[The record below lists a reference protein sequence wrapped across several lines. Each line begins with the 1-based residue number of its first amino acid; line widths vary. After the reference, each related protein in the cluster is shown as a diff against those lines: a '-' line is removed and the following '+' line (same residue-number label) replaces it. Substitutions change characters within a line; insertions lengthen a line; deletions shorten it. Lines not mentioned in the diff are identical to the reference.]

1 MEVASCSP
9 SAIPA
14 GRTVQ
19 LLLTQ
24 FGGRDPCPAAADPR
38 RNAINTDGISQ
49 LCCAAP
55 APCAS
60 RCGCYQGTRLPSA
73 RQGGPAVTACT
84 APTDNPQPRLS
95 LRWLQRVPLAAR
107 SPGGSATKPRRVQ
120 AGGGLSLFPQ
130 PPRAPQL
137 APVPLPTGR
146 PQQPSGF
153 ARSPGSG
160 ELLSPSPCSP
170 LPTPGLGAGGEAL
183 RGQAPG
189 ARTKRDAGERSEPGA
204 KPLPG
209 RVHALLP
216 SQPSGF
222 TLLLSSG
229 HEGCS
234 APATRR
240 WDPMGSSPPGR
251 SCGSSPSPLYGAGC
265 GPTITTQRP
274 SGEAKFGAEIVFIS
288 N

>member
-1 MEVASCSP
+1 MQESWSAAEPGWERSDLPMEVASCSP

-73 RQGGPAVTACT
+73 RQGGPAVTACM

-107 SPGGSATKPRRVQ
+107 SPGGQPQNLAGCRR
-120 AGGGLSLFPQ
+120 GGLSLFPQ

-153 ARSPGSG
+153 ACSPGSG

-170 LPTPGLGAGGEAL
+170 LPTPGLGLRARRCGTRHREQEPNVMLENAQNQEQNLCQAGFTPCCPRSPRVSPCSCP
-183 RGQAPG
+183 RG
-189 ARTKRDAGERSEPGA
+189 TRDAQR
-204 KPLPG
+204 
-209 RVHALLP
+209 
-216 SQPSGF
+216 
-222 TLLLSSG
+222 
-229 HEGCS
+229 
-234 APATRR
+234 
-240 WDPMGSSPPGR
+240 PPR
-251 SCGSSPSPLYGAGC
+251 GAGT
-265 GPTITTQRP
+265 PW
-274 SGEAKFGAEIVFIS
+274 GAAPLAGAAARALPRCMELAAAPQ
-288 N
+288 

>member
-120 AGGGLSLFPQ
+120 AGGAQ
-130 PPRAPQL
+130 
-137 APVPLPTGR
+137 PLPTA
-146 PQQPSGF
+146 P
-153 ARSPGSG
+153 
-160 ELLSPSPCSP
+160 PSPAARPSAASHRQAAAALGLCLQPWLRGASQP
-170 LPTPGLGAGGEAL
+170 LSLLPAPHAGAGAEGEAL
-183 RGQAPG
+183 RDQAPG

-209 RVHALLP
+209 RIHALLP